1 MIMAFCSKTPARRTN
16 QNCKEQNKEKL
27 KVQLSI
33 KKKCHIFYFQSF
45 PSNKYLLLSKPARQL
60 ISPFII
66 IILIIILKK
75 KKNYYHYYSNFVLYF
90 EQKLVLVSFG
100 SGRRSYSGAVW
111 SEKCFA
117 NHFSPNLKQNRGE
130 CGVTLPSG
138 SKISGPQ
145 QSLLTEADI
154 FIVERWENVWPTL
167 LFLTQCIMQR
177 KVIHVGLNFFLP
189 YLQDQDGLSRNRNFA
204 TVTSLFERLAMS

>member
-1 MIMAFCSKTPARRTN
+1 M
-16 QNCKEQNKEKL
+16 
-27 KVQLSI
+27 
-33 KKKCHIFYFQSF
+33 
-45 PSNKYLLLSKPARQL
+45 
-60 ISPFII
+60 
-66 IILIIILKK
+66 
-75 KKNYYHYYSNFVLYF
+75 LYF

-100 SGRRSYSGAVW
+100 SSRRSYSGAVW

-167 LFLTQCIMQR
+167 LFLTECIMQR
-177 KVIHVGLNFFLP
+177 KVIHVGLNFFCHICRTRMVCQETEILLP
-189 YLQDQDGLSRNRNFA
+189 WRLCLSGWPCHSFVA
-204 TVTSLFERLAMS
+204 CQC